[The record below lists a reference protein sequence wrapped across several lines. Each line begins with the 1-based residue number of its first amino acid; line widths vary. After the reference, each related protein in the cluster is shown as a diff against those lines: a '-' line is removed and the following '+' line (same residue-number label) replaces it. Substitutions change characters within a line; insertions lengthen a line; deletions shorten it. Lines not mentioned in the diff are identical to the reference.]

1 MSEYKSF
8 MQRMGLLGLVNV
20 LTAMSTIILIP
31 ILSNNLS
38 ITDFGMWNI
47 FQVTIRL
54 FGAVA
59 TLGLPNAVIRFLP
72 SIKEK
77 NKIQEGYYS
86 IILFASTFILV
97 LSFLIFLLSDIIAGA
112 LFDGNV
118 FLVQVLSLVVYLGAI
133 NTIIVNY
140 FRAFKKI
147 KIYSLFLF
155 LQVYLSLLLV
165 SYAVIVKQGINGA
178 ILAYLIGQVVI
189 FIIMNLLIIR
199 EIGIYRPCFTRI
211 REYLDFSLPMVPSA
225 ISYWIVESSDKYLI
239 GLLLGTSFVGFYSP
253 AYSIGSLIALI
264 MMPFPSI
271 LLPTISQHFDN
282 GKVDQTTDY
291 FTYSVKL
298 FLFLSIPAVFGIS
311 VLAYPLLVLLSN
323 TLIAANSYYLIPLL
337 VLGSFFYSIFT
348 IYSLVF
354 ALVKKTRIIASIWF
368 IAALVNILGNL
379 FLIPVLGLTA
389 AALTTLTSYFIAA
402 AVIFYYSRRFLKVHL
417 DLKFLSKSLLSS
429 AIMAVIIY
437 LVSHL
442 SGQPGPIALVFL
454 VIVGAVIYLILMLVT
469 RALNEEEN
477 RFIKRLWKRQVK

>member
-59 TLGLPNAVIRFLP
+59 TLGLPNAVIRYLP

-77 NKIQEGYYS
+77 NMIQEGYYS
-86 IILFASTFILV
+86 IILFAGSFILV
-97 LSFLIFLLSDIIAGA
+97 LSFFIFLLSDFIAGA
-112 LFDGNV
+112 LLDGNV

-155 LQVYLSLLLV
+155 LQVYLSLVLV
-165 SYAVIVKQGINGA
+165 SYAVIVNQGINGA

-199 EIGIYRPCFTRI
+199 EIGIYRPRFTRI

-253 AYSIGSLIALI
+253 AYSIGNLIALI

-271 LLPTISQHFDN
+271 LLPTISRHFDN
-282 GKVDQTTDY
+282 GKMDQTTSY

-323 TLIAANSYYLIPLL
+323 TLIAANSYYLIPILA
-337 VLGSFFYSIFT
+337 LGSFFYSIFT

-389 AALTTLTSYFIAA
+389 AALTTLSSYFIAA
-402 AVIFYYSRRFLKVHL
+402 GVIFYYSRRFLKVHL
-417 DLKFLSKSLLSS
+417 DLKFLSKSLFSS
-429 AIMAVIIY
+429 TIMALIIY
-437 LVSHL
+437 LTS
-442 SGQPGPIALVFL
+442 PILGDGVLDLVFM
-454 VIVGAVIYLILMLVT
+454 VIAGGIIYLILMLVT
-469 RALNEEEN
+469 RALNEDEI
-477 RFIKRLWKRQVK
+477 RFIKSLRTRQKK